1 MNSNTHIKILYTTN
15 EDIPKLIYTSE
26 TFADIIN
33 LMNTNHAKTQEFG
46 FMGEIERDGIDYI
59 VTKLHILPQKTTSA
73 YFETDDDK
81 YPEWLGKTF
90 PKPEDRRKLR
100 LQAHSHVNMATSPS
114 GVDDT
119 QIRKMIDNVKDY
131 FIQLIINHKM
141 ENTVNLY
148 SKEKNL
154 IYTNIPEYVKIG
166 SILVPIKKEIDLTKY
181 TKNITPQFV
190 PDLNVIYL
198 NDEVYIDCNTLKSYI
213 ADENIIY
220 SNANKTFLLTKKSQK
235 DLNKEIDKMI
245 TKKYNYQF
253 DYVNKFKD
261 TAPYYDEYDEY
272 EYNYPQKGK
281 KYESK
286 QTPRILQSSKKGK

>member
-1 MNSNTHIKILYTTN
+1 MNSNTNIKILYTTN

-26 TFADIIN
+26 TFANILN

-46 FMGEIERDGIDYI
+46 FMGEIERNGIDYI

-141 ENTVNLY
+141 DNTVNLY

-181 TKNITPQFV
+181 TKNITPQFI

-220 SNANKTFLLTKKSQK
+220 SNANKTFLLTKKAEK

-253 DYVNKFKD
+253 DYVNRYKNYD
-261 TAPYYDEYDEY
+261 PYDDYDDY
-272 EYNYPQKGK
+272 EYKYIQRGK
-281 KYESK
+281 KHESK
-286 QTPRILQSSKKGK
+286 QTPRILQSSKKDR

>member
-1 MNSNTHIKILYTTN
+1 MNSNTNIKILYTTN

-33 LMNTNHAKTQEFG
+33 LMHTNHAKTQEFG

-59 VTKLHILPQKTTSA
+59 VTKLHILPQKTTAA

-148 SKEKNL
+148 SKERNL
-154 IYTNIPEYVKIG
+154 IYTNLPEYVKIG
-166 SILVPIKKEIDLTKY
+166 NILVPVGKEINLTEY

-198 NDEVYIDCNTLKSYI
+198 TDEIYIDCNTLKSYI

-220 SNANKTFLLTKKSQK
+220 NNANKTFLLTKKSEK
-235 DLNKEIDKMI
+235 DLNKKIDKMI
-245 TKKYNYQF
+245 TKRYSYHF
-253 DYVNKFKD
+253 DYGTPCYENNY
-261 TAPYYDEYDEY
+261 AY
-272 EYNYPQKGK
+272 EYGYLQRGK

-286 QTPRILQSSKKGK
+286 QTTRILQSGKKGK

>member
-1 MNSNTHIKILYTTN
+1 MNSHTNIKILYTTN

-26 TFADIIN
+26 VFANMLN
-33 LMNTNHAKTQEFG
+33 LMHTDHAKTQEFG
-46 FMGEIERDGIDYI
+46 FMGEIERDGINYI
-59 VTKLHILPQKTTSA
+59 VTKLHILPQKTTAA

-154 IYTNIPEYVKIG
+154 IYTNLPEYVKIG
-166 SILVPIKKEIDLTKY
+166 NILVPVGKEVDLSGY

-198 NDEVYIDCNTLKSYI
+198 NDEIYIDCNTLKSYI

-220 SNANKTFLLTKKSQK
+220 NNANKTFLLTKKSEK
-235 DLNKEIDKMI
+235 DLNKEINKMI
-245 TKKYNYQF
+245 TKKYSYQY
-253 DYVNKFKD
+253 DYFNQSKYND
-261 TAPYYDEYDEY
+261 YYNEY
-272 EYNYPQKGK
+272 EYGYLQGGK

-286 QTPRILQSSKKGK
+286 QTSRILQSSRKGK